1 MKITTSKANGTVH
14 FGIECQCGWITV
26 GHWTLESAGR
36 AADKHIAE
44 TQRWPCANW
53 KTGQHQAAGN
63 SKEVAA

>member
-36 AADKHIAE
+36 AADKHIAG
-44 TQRWPCANW
+44 TQLHPSMSTAM
-53 KTGQHQAAGN
+53 
-63 SKEVAA
+63 E